1 MMTKAERL
9 QEALFGVGADLQA
22 DGALITSAP
31 NCCWLSEFPSSSRTM
46 FVTKEQVYFLTDF
59 RYAEAA
65 RKKVHG
71 CKVVMYKDSRQ
82 AIKEII
88 RRHDIKTLLF
98 EYDNL
103 SFGESEKYRKLCE
116 EMAVEPIFDRTLD
129 TILNHLRAIKTPDE
143 IVKMKAS
150 QAITDAA
157 FEHILPYIKA
167 GVTEREIALEIEFFM
182 KKNGAEDIA
191 FDLIVVSG
199 ANGSQC
205 HGVPG
210 QKEIAYGDF
219 ITMDTGA
226 VLDGYHSDMTRTV
239 ALGSVSPEQE
249 AVYNTVLKAQ
259 KAAVEAV
266 KPGVPCKMVDW
277 VARSIIDEKYAGTFG
292 HSTGHSVGIEIH
304 EWPCFAPSFET
315 LTEPG
320 MIITVEPGIYLE
332 GKFGVRIE
340 DMVLVTEDGHENLT
354 KSPKELI
361 IL

>member
-1 MMTKAERL
+1 MMTKTERL
-9 QEALFGVGADLQA
+9 QEALFGTGTTVSA

-31 NCCWLSEFPSSSRTM
+31 NCRYLSSFPSSSRM
-46 FVTKEQVYFLTDF
+46 IFVTREQVYFLTDF

-65 RKKVHG
+65 RKKVQG

-82 AIKEII
+82 SLREII
-88 RRHDIKTLLF
+88 RRHGIKTLLF

-103 SFGESEKYRKLCE
+103 GFGESEKYRTLCM
-116 EMAVEPIFDRTLD
+116 EMDVEPVFDKTLD
-129 TILNHLRAIKTPDE
+129 TILYDLRAVKQPDE
-143 IVKMKAS
+143 IAKLKAS

-157 FEHILPYIKA
+157 FQHILPYIRA
-167 GVTEREIALEIEFFM
+167 GVTERALALEIEFFM

-199 ANGSQC
+199 ENGSQC

-210 QKEIAYGDF
+210 QKQIQPGDF

-239 ALGSVSPEQE
+239 ALGHISE
-249 AVYNTVLKAQ
+249 AQRKVYDTVLQAQ
-259 KAAVEAV
+259 CAAVEAV
-266 KPGVPCKMVDW
+266 KPNIPCRMVDW
-277 VARSIIDEKYAGTFG
+277 VARSIIDEECCGAFG

-304 EWPCFAPSFET
+304 EWPCFAPSCET
-315 LTEPG
+315 LTRPG
-320 MIITVEPGIYLE
+320 MVITVEPGIYLE
-332 GKFGVRIE
+332 GQFGVRIE
-340 DMVLVTEDGHENLT
+340 DMVLVTENGHENLT
-354 KSPKELI
+354 NSPKELI

>member
-1 MMTKAERL
+1 MMTKIERL
-9 QEALFGVGADLQA
+9 QAVLWGGKERLA

-31 NCCWLSEFPSSSRTM
+31 NCRYLSGFPSSSRM
-46 FVTKEQVYFLTDF
+46 LFVTPEQVYFLTDF

-65 RKKVHG
+65 RKSVQG
-71 CKVVMYKDSRQ
+71 CKVVMYRDPKQ
-82 AIKEII
+82 AIREII
-88 RRHDIKTLLF
+88 RRHEIQTILF

-103 SFGESEKYRKLCE
+103 RYSEAEKYRSLCQNLS
-116 EMAVEPIFDRTLD
+116 VTPIFDRTLD
-129 TILNHLRAIKTPDE
+129 TVLNDLRAIKQPDE
-143 IVKMKAS
+143 IEKIKAS

-157 FEHILPYIKA
+157 FDYILPRIQA

-182 KKNGAEDIA
+182 KKNGAEAIA

-210 QKEIAYGDF
+210 QKKIQPGDF

-239 ALGSVSPEQE
+239 ALGQVSAEQKK
-249 AVYNTVLKAQ
+249 VYDTVRKAQ
-259 KAAVEAV
+259 MAAVDAV
-266 KPGVPCKMVDW
+266 KPNIPCKKVDW
-277 VARSIIDEKYAGTFG
+277 VARSIIDEEYPGTFG
-292 HSTGHSVGIEIH
+292 HTTGHSVGIEIH
-304 EWPCFAPSFET
+304 EWPCFAPSCET
-315 LTEPG
+315 LTKPG
-320 MIITVEPGIYLE
+320 MVITVEPGIYLE

-340 DMVLVTEDGHENLT
+340 DMVLVTENGHENLT